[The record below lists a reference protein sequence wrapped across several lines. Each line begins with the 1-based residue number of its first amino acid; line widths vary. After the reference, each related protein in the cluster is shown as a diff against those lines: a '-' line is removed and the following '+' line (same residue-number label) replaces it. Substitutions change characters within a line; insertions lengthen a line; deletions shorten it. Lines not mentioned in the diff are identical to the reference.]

1 MGVLGDILGG
11 IQSAGSKILSGIG
24 QDLGS
29 IATSGLGTIAAIEIN
44 KRVQA
49 AAARGSQQASFPPS
63 GGGSSGGQGFDLAGF
78 GAGGSSGGG
87 DILSRLRDLAVTPG
101 SPFDQALNVFSPPT
115 GGGGMALQTQNFGL
129 GSGSISPVF
138 RPVRRSMD
146 GAVIGARAHSLLMAQ
161 SPTGAITFFRH
172 VGKPILFSGDARICR
187 SVRKSA
193 RRALSASGGR

>member
-1 MGVLGDILGG
+1 MGFLGDILGG
-11 IQSAGSKILSGIG
+11 FKSAGQKILSGIG

-29 IATSGLGTIAAIEIN
+29 IATSGLGTIAALEIN

-49 AAARGSQQASFPPS
+49 AAARGSQAGSFPPS
-63 GGGSSGGQGFDLAGF
+63 GDRGGGGQGFDLAGF
-78 GAGGSSGGG
+78 GFAGSSGGG
-87 DILSRLRDLAVTPG
+87 DVLSRLRDLAVTPG

-115 GGGGMALQTQNFGL
+115 GGGMALQTRDFGL
-129 GSGSISPVF
+129 GAGSISPVF